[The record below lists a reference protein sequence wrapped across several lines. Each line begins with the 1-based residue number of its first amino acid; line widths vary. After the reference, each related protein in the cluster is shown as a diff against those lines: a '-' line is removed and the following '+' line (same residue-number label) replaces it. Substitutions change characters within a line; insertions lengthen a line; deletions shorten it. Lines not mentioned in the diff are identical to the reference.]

1 MGWIFFRILRLSPVK
16 RRFFGK
22 IQKQILIK
30 AEYLKWSHIRPVSV
44 LQFYQCFMIWK
55 ALFTVFY
62 EMQNFVCFLNNT
74 YTSVPNFYDI
84 TGILFHD
91 R

>member
-16 RRFFGK
+16 RRLFGK
-22 IQKQILIK
+22 IQKQILIE
-30 AEYLKWSHIRPVSV
+30 AEYLKGSHIRPVSV
-44 LQFYQCFMIWK
+44 LQFYQCFMM
-55 ALFTVFY
+55 FTVFY

-74 YTSVPNFYDI
+74 YTSVPNFYD
-84 TGILFHD
+84 TRGILFHD